1 MKKFKLSKISHRL
14 TMIYALLFF
23 VAIALVNAATLI
35 TINYYINQT
44 SEEQLG
50 LVDQAIINEVKT
62 LGDIPNLD
70 IKNISKMI
78 NNVDINL
85 IYHDRVIYN
94 SGEKYDLPLNADNK
108 TVISESGENKI
119 MYLNDTLTL
128 QDGEKVGVQIIKD
141 MDNEQS
147 YLHALSGIML
157 MIDAVSLILSIMV
170 GYIVSRNALSPIDK
184 ITNQAKKI
192 SASNLGTRIEI
203 NGPDDELKRLSDTF
217 NEFISRIQI
226 AYDKQNRFTLDASHE
241 LATPLAVIK
250 GYIDILDRWGKDDK
264 AVLAEGIES
273 VKVELSNMTGL
284 LDTLLFLS
292 KCDNKI
298 YRLEKASF
306 SLNDLVDEIVKETGF
321 VNEKHSILVMRDN
334 DREVKIEGDR
344 RLIKQMIRAIVDNSI
359 KYSSDNGIIG
369 IDYSVTG
376 ENVLI
381 SVSDNGIGIPE
392 EDIPHIFDRFYRA
405 DKARSRSIGG
415 AGLGLSIVKWIVD
428 VHQGKITAESKPS
441 DGTKIVIELPVGSDN
456 HLS

>member
-1 MKKFKLSKISHRL
+1 MAKFKLSKISHRL

-23 VAIALVNAATLI
+23 AAIALVNAATLLSV
-35 TINYYINQT
+35 NYYINQT

-62 LGDIPNLD
+62 LEDIPNID
-70 IKNISKMI
+70 IKSISKMI
-78 NNVDINL
+78 NNVDVNL

-94 SGEKYDLPLNADNK
+94 SGEKYNLPFNTDN
-108 TVISESGENKI
+108 TARISKSGENKI
-119 MYLNDTLTL
+119 MYLSDTLTL
-128 QDGEKVGVQIIKD
+128 QDGENIGVQIIKD
-141 MDNEQS
+141 MENEQS
-147 YLHALSGIML
+147 LLHALSGIML
-157 MIDAVSLILSIMV
+157 LIDAAGLILSIIV

-192 SASNLGTRIEI
+192 SASNLDSRIEI

-226 AYDKQNRFTLDASHE
+226 AYEKQNRFTLDASHE

-250 GYIDILDRWGKDDK
+250 GYIDILDRWGKDDRE
-264 AVLAEGIES
+264 VLAEGIES

-292 KCDNKI
+292 KCDNEI
-298 YRLEKASF
+298 YHLEKSRF
-306 SLNDLVDEIVKETGF
+306 SLDALVGEIVKETGF
-321 VNEKHSILVMRDN
+321 VDEKHSIFVMGDN
-334 DREVKIEGDR
+334 DGEAEIEGDR
-344 RLIKQMIRAIVDNSI
+344 RLIKQMLRAIVDNSI
-359 KYSSDNGIIG
+359 KYSPDNGIIG
-369 IDYSVTG
+369 IDYRITG
-376 ENVLI
+376 GNAVI
-381 SVSDNGIGIPE
+381 SVSDNGIGIPA

-428 VHQGKITAESKPS
+428 VHQGKITAESKLGA
-441 DGTKIVIELPVGSDN
+441 GTKIVVELPVGPTR
-456 HLS
+456 

>member
-1 MKKFKLSKISHRL
+1 MAKFKLSKISHRL

-23 VAIALVNAATLI
+23 VAIALVNVATLI
-35 TINYYINQT
+35 SINYYINQT

-50 LVDQAIINEVKT
+50 LVDHAIINEVKT
-62 LGDIPNLD
+62 LEDIPNLD

-94 SGEKYDLPLNADNK
+94 SGEKYNLPLNTDNK
-108 TVISESGENKI
+108 AVVSESGENKI

-141 MDNEQS
+141 MDNEQNF
-147 YLHALSGIML
+147 LHALSGIML
-157 MIDAVSLILSIMV
+157 LIDAASLILSIIL
-170 GYIVSRNALSPIDK
+170 GYIISRNALSPIDK

-192 SASNLGTRIEI
+192 GVSNLDTRIEI

-226 AYDKQNRFTLDASHE
+226 AYEKQNRFTLDASHE

-250 GYIDILDRWGKDDK
+250 GYIDILDRWGKEDK
-264 AVLAEGIES
+264 DVLEEGIES

-292 KCDNKI
+292 KCDNEV
-298 YRLEKASF
+298 YHLEKARF
-306 SLNDLVDEIVKETGF
+306 SLNGLVDEIVKETGF
-321 VNEKHSILVMRDN
+321 VDEKCTIFVTGDN
-334 DREVKIEGDR
+334 DSEAEIEGDR
-344 RLIKQMIRAIVDNSI
+344 RLIKQMLRAIVDNSI
-359 KYSSDNGIIG
+359 KYSPDNGIIG
-369 IDYSVTG
+369 IDYRITG
-376 ENVLI
+376 GNAVI
-381 SVSDNGIGIPE
+381 SVSDNGIGIPA

-428 VHQGKITAESKPS
+428 VHQGKITVESKLGA
-441 DGTKIVIELPVGSDN
+441 GTKIVIELPVWPTG
-456 HLS
+456 